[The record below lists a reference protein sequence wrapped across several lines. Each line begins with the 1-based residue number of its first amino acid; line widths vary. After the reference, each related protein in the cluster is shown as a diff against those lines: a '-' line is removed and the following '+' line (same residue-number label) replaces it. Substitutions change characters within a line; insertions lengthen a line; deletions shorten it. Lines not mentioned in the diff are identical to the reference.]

1 MSTMSLF
8 RIVVVTV
15 VCLSLLSCAKEEPIT
30 PNAQVVAVG
39 GLFSITGNWNT
50 LGKAGNA
57 AAELAVIDANAYFA
71 SIGSST
77 RVTYQNYDTK
87 LDPATALE
95 GMKYMQGHL
104 VRLVVGPQ
112 SSAEVSAIKNYA
124 DSAGILVISPSS
136 TAGALAIAND
146 NILRM
151 CPSDAA
157 EGPAIAAMMKAEGRT
172 NIIPVWRDDIGN
184 NGLKTS
190 ASAALVASGATVQPG
205 MSYATDVVD
214 FTSLVNTLRAT
225 VSAQIAVSG
234 KEKVAIYNP
243 GFDEVVNLFAA
254 IPPDDS
260 VLRGVRWYGGDG
272 TAMSA
277 ALFSQADFITQVS
290 YPNPLF
296 GIGDGAAIA
305 GSVAQRIKARSGVD
319 ADAYSLSVYDAVRIA
334 AASYPL
340 ASHIGTIAAVRE
352 AFILEAGSTFG
363 VTGWTKLNEF
373 GDREFGN
380 FDMMAV
386 RIVGGSPAWVRIGK
400 YSSGTGVYT
409 PE

>member
-1 MSTMSLF
+1 MSTMLLCRVMVMAAVCISL
-8 RIVVVTV
+8 
-15 VCLSLLSCAKEEPIT
+15 SSCAKVEPIT
-30 PNAQVVAVG
+30 PAGEVVAVG

-57 AAELAVIDANAYFA
+57 AAELAVIDANAYFV
-71 SIGSST
+71 SIGSTT

-87 LDPATALE
+87 LEPATALE
-95 GMKYMQGHL
+95 GMKYMQGHQ

-112 SSAEVSAIKNYA
+112 SSAEVSAIKYYA

-172 NIIPVWRDDIGN
+172 NIIPLWRDDIGN

-190 ASAALVASGATVQPG
+190 TSAALIAGGATVQAG
-205 MSYATDVVD
+205 MSYATDVAD
-214 FTSLVNTLRAT
+214 FTSLVNNLRAM

-234 KEKVAIYNP
+234 KENVAIYNP
-243 GFDEVVNLFAA
+243 GFDEVANLFAA
-254 IPPDDS
+254 IPADDS

-277 ALFSQADFITQVS
+277 ALFSQAAFITQVS

-305 GSVAQRIKARSGVD
+305 GSVAQRIKARSGID

-334 AASYPL
+334 ATSYPL

-352 AFILEAGSTFG
+352 AFILEASSTFG

-386 RIVGGSPAWVRIGK
+386 RIVGGSPAWVRVGT
-400 YSSGTGVYT
+400 YSASSGIYK